1 MITDILLSAALGGA
15 MKTYDKYKKR
25 DKDITK
31 AQLIACIVINTIA
44 STGIGYLA
52 GLIYLV
58 EYQKHH
64 LALGVAALCSA
75 IALNIFL
82 ALIEMDWSEV
92 LTRRLSGVKKDE
104 DN

>member
-25 DKDITK
+25 EKGVTK
-31 AQLIACIVINTIA
+31 KQLVICIVVNTLA
-44 STGIGYLA
+44 STGIGYAA
-52 GLIYLV
+52 GVIYFI
-58 EYQKHH
+58 EYEKHH

-75 IALNIFL
+75 VALNIIL

-92 LTRRLSGVKKDE
+92 LTRRLGGKK
-104 DN
+104 